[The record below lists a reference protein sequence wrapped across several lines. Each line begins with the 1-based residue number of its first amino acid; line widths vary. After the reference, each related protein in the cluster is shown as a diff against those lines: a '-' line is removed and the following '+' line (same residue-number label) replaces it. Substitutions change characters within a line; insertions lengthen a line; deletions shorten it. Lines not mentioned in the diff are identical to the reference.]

1 MALPPIDKP
10 ERAQRFARA
19 IASDISL
26 YNEDAVKDGIIND
39 TFFDTLGPELK
50 EGRDLYANRLT
61 PELAATSNFFE
72 RAIVDV
78 IIGSKGHIPSKLW

>member
-1 MALPPIDKP
+1 MATIDKP
-10 ERAQRFARA
+10 ERAQRLARA

-39 TFFDTLGPELK
+39 SFFDAVGPELK
-50 EGRDLYANRLT
+50 EGRDLYASRVS
-61 PELAATSNFFE
+61 PELAIKSNYFE
-72 RAIVDV
+72 RAIIDV